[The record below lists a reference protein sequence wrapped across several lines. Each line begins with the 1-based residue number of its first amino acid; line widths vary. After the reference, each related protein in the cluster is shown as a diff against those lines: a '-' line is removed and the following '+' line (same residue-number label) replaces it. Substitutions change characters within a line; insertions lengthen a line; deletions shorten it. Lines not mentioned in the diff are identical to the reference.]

1 MHMGKIIAESV
12 LFALGAITFLFP
24 SVMVR
29 FQIWTQRVLM
39 NAQYIPS
46 KRTYTVMR
54 FFGAFLIALGVIV
67 IFLPA
72 K

>member
-1 MHMGKIIAESV
+1 MGKIIAESV
-12 LFALGAITFLFP
+12 LLILGGFMVLLP
-24 SVMVR
+24 GPVVR
-29 FQIWTQRVLM
+29 FQVWTQRVLM

-54 FFGAFLIALGVIV
+54 FFGVLLIILGLAV
-67 IFLPA
+67 IFIRTL